1 MIYIEHFL
9 AAWFE
14 RRREQSGDA
23 GVNANGDITSMY
35 PYAAALPLPSK
46 QGACKVKYLSVLGMG
61 AQNTG

>member
-35 PYAAALPLPSK
+35 PNALL
-46 QGACKVKYLSVLGMG
+46 KYVRLLTSHSAKPGK
-61 AQNTG
+61 

>member
-35 PYAAALPLPSK
+35 PNSEAIILMIVSLLEFRGGLKAL
-46 QGACKVKYLSVLGMG
+46 
-61 AQNTG
+61 

>member
-35 PYAAALPLPSK
+35 PKSGSIYVWPK
-46 QGACKVKYLSVLGMG
+46 GDIYQINVLGVKDFF
-61 AQNTG
+61 